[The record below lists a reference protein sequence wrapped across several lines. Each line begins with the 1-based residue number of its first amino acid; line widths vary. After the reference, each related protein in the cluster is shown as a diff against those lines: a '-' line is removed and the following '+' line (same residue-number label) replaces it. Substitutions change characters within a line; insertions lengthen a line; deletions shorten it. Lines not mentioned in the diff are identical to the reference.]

1 LGVAR
6 CIVLCVVSSTPGE
19 AQELF
24 PRFDFHLDAAYAT
37 SGDPRFN
44 WFFEFGGDV
53 DVVRGDTARA
63 VFIAAYEAVAGE
75 QVRRF
80 DVNQG
85 NYTLEGA
92 ILFQVAGVEL
102 GPVWHHVSRHLSDRP
117 KRFPIDWNMIS
128 LRVQDEHTRARLRT
142 SWRADARATVTNAF
156 VDYSWELEAFGGLAY
171 HLTRQFDVTAAN
183 TWRIVGVDGSR
194 GRGTQ
199 LEGRA
204 EAGVRVQGR
213 AAAAELFIGA
223 ERRLDPYPIEFGTA
237 SWFVAGLRL
246 TSR

>member
-1 LGVAR
+1 VYVLA
-6 CIVLCVVSSTPGE
+6 IVVWMSGDTALR

-24 PRFDFHLDAAYAT
+24 PRFDFHFDAEYAT

-44 WFFEFGGDV
+44 WFFDFGGDV
-53 DVVRGDTARA
+53 DVVRGEVLRA
-63 VFIAAYEAVAGE
+63 VFIANYEAVAGE
-75 QVRRF
+75 QFRRF

-92 ILFQVAGVEL
+92 ILFQLAGIEI

-128 LRVQDEHTRARLRT
+128 LRARDVHTGGRVDA
-142 SWRADARATVTNAF
+142 SWQADARATVTNAF
-156 VDYSWELEAFGGLAY
+156 VDYRWELEACGGLRY
-171 HLTRQFDVTAAN
+171 RLTRQFDMTAAN
-183 TWRIVGVDGSR
+183 TWRLVGVDGSR

-199 LEGRA
+199 LAGRA

-213 AAAAELFIGA
+213 AAAAELFVGV

-237 SWFVAGLRL
+237 SWFLAGLRL